1 MDRQILIEQIIKQ
14 MWQMFT
20 YMNSGQKFYEYS
32 LNYFHSCIFFPESL
46 KLFPNK
52 KFNFLKDPF
61 TDQNETMENV

>member
-1 MDRQILIEQIIKQ
+1 
-14 MWQMFT
+14 MFT